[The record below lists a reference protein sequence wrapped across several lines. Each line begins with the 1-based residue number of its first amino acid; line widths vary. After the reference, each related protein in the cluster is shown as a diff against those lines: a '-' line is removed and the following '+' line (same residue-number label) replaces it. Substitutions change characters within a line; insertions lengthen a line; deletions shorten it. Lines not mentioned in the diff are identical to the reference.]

1 MGKDAAV
8 VHQKR
13 YFAPHLSQLT
23 DSEQLVRV
31 VRLVSRCALGVMLC
45 ARWHAGRWDG
55 WGAKAGVSGLSR
67 GRGIF
72 GILPVKV
79 ALVRLSA

>member
-1 MGKDAAV
+1 MVQGERCEHAKEAKKGFKMPFCYVKVRLMGKDAAV

-31 VRLVSRCALGVMLC
+31 VLGVTLCSVSRCALGGTPRV
-45 ARWHAGRWDG
+45 RWHAGR
-55 WGAKAGVSGLSR
+55 
-67 GRGIF
+67 
-72 GILPVKV
+72 
-79 ALVRLSA
+79 